1 MTTASS
7 TMHITIPYT
16 QNPCNHPSPQLILKE
31 TTWYGSFEA
40 MASDCQILLEGCTE
54 DLAKRLLAMAA
65 VETWRI
71 EYKYSRYQPD
81 NLMAQINQAR
91 EAPLALDEETCG
103 LLNYADLCYQ
113 LSEGLFDI
121 SAGVLRK
128 IWRFD
133 GSDKVPSREAI
144 ASILPLIGWHKVHW
158 QAPFIQLQT
167 GMELDLGGLGKEYAV
182 DKVLQ
187 LLMTE
192 SRKLSTAP
200 VAILVNFG
208 GDLACSGPRLNQ
220 QAWAVAVESHQ
231 VEKRSV
237 LNVKLKQGA
246 IATSGDARR
255 FLLKAGVRYSHIL
268 NPKTG
273 QAITDAPHSV
283 SVAASS
289 CMQAGM
295 LSTLAMLHGAQAEA
309 FLQAQEADYWLQ
321 R

>member
-1 MTTASS
+1 MATPSN
-7 TMHITIPYT
+7 IGIVIPDPK
-16 QNPCNHPSPQLILKE
+16 NPAKHPAPQLILKDQ
-31 TTWYGSFEA
+31 TWYGRFQA
-40 MASDCQILLEGCTE
+40 MASDCQILLEGCSQAQAE
-54 DLAKRLLAMAA
+54 QLLRLAAI
-65 VETWRI
+65 ETWRI
-71 EYKYSRYQPD
+71 EYKYSRYQSD

-103 LLNYADLCYQ
+103 LINYADLCYQ

-133 GSDKVPSREAI
+133 GSDNVPSREAI

-158 QAPFIQLQT
+158 QAPFIQLQA

-187 LLMTE
+187 LLMIE

-220 QAWAVAVESHQ
+220 QAWAVAVESHR

-255 FLLKAGVRYSHIL
+255 FLLKAGIRYSHIL

-273 QAITDAPHSV
+273 QAITDAPHSI
-283 SVAASS
+283 SVAAGS

-295 LSTLAMLHGAQAEA
+295 LSTLAMLHGSQAEA
-309 FLQAQEADYWLQ
+309 FLQAQEADYWVQ